1 MTLYY
6 DVALVCRI
14 DKEFAEAPDG
24 KVQKQAAA
32 SRSPLASGG
41 SAILYP
47 SLSIL
52 GWSRAM
58 FDDSQHQAKE
68 DYAAVPR
75 ELRVDQH
82 QAPGAIFNHFQH
94 LPGAIFNIYTRILCT
109 LML

>member
-1 MTLYY
+1 
-6 DVALVCRI
+6 
-14 DKEFAEAPDG
+14 
-24 KVQKQAAA
+24 
-32 SRSPLASGG
+32 
-41 SAILYP
+41 
-47 SLSIL
+47 
-52 GWSRAM
+52 M